1 MSQFKLCA
9 FADEAN
15 ASLDGQISALKRN
28 GIPFLEIR
36 NVGSSNIV
44 NLSSDEVKSI
54 RQRLEEEGIKV
65 WSVGS
70 PAGKIQ
76 ITDSFEPHLDT
87 FKRLIEHGN
96 TLGAKAMRIFSFY
109 IPNGEEASRYRDE
122 VLRRLDKMLEAAKGS
137 GIFCCHENEKG
148 IYGDNADRCLDLL
161 SNLPS
166 LRAVFDP
173 ANFVQC
179 GQDTKEAWKKLSPH
193 VEYLHIKDAL
203 ADGSIV
209 PAGKGHGN
217 VPYIISEYGR
227 QGGRIL
233 SLEPHLFEFA
243 GLAALEREGD
253 KSEVGSLNFLSAEE
267 AFDCGANSLKEIIE
281 I

>member
-15 ASLDGQISALKRN
+15 STLVGQIEALKRN

-36 NVGSSNIV
+36 NVDGKNIAE
-44 NLSSDEVKSI
+44 LTPTEV
-54 RQRLEEEGIKV
+54 RDVRRRLDADNIKV

-70 PAGKIQ
+70 PAGKIM
-76 ITDSFEPHLDT
+76 ITDDFAPHLEL
-87 FKRLIEHGN
+87 FKQLLEHG
-96 TLGAKAMRIFSFY
+96 TVLGAKAIRMFSFY
-109 IPNGEEASRYRDE
+109 MPNGEDAAVYRDE
-122 VLRRLDKMLEAAKGS
+122 VMSRLDKMLALAKGS
-137 GIFCCHENEKG
+137 GIVCCHENEKG
-148 IYGDNADRCLDLL
+148 IYGDNAERCLDLL
-161 SNLPS
+161 KTLPD

-179 GQDTKEAWKKLSPH
+179 GQDTKEAWVKLSPH
-193 VEYLHIKDAL
+193 VEYLHIKDSL
-203 ADGSIV
+203 KNGSIV
-209 PAGKGHGN
+209 PAGRGDGN

-253 KSEVGSLNFLSAEE
+253 KSEVGGLNFSSAEE
-267 AFDCGANSLKEIIE
+267 AFDFGANSLKEIIDF
-281 I
+281 